1 MKHIITSGCSFSEK
15 GDRSWPNHLA
25 KLPETK
31 VYTLGLASSGNSWI
45 AKTAINQAHSL
56 LQDGIDASD
65 MLMIVMWSGIDRKD
79 LFISARET
87 PDFNALVLSDRGEA
101 AAINPVSFID
111 PTVDDFY
118 VSSDIDGYL
127 VGSMNAYFDNEN
139 IRKAKKDLIMPF
151 FSDESLAIES
161 YENFLRLQWFC
172 KSNQI
177 KLVNLT
183 YMDIMHYPSLPPAT
197 LTKYRYRNIRPLHDM
212 LDFSDWL
219 FWKDTGGMYEY
230 ARDNN
235 LVFESDKVH
244 PAQSAHSYF
253 VDNFLMPAL
262 IKRKLI

>member
-15 GDRSWPNHLA
+15 GYRTWPRHLA
-25 KLPETK
+25 KIPDTK
-31 VYTLGLASSGNSWI
+31 VYTLGLASAGNSWI
-45 AKTAINQAHSL
+45 AKTAIQQAHAL
-56 LQDGIDASD
+56 IQDRINSSD
-65 MLMIVMWSGIDRKD
+65 ILMIVMWSGIDRKD

-87 PDFNALVLSDRGEA
+87 PDFNALVHPGKGEA

-111 PTVDDFY
+111 SNVDDLY
-118 VSSDIDGYL
+118 VSSNIDGYL
-127 VGSMNAYFDNEN
+127 VGSMHAYFDNEN

-161 YENFLRLQWFC
+161 YENFLRVQWFC

-183 YMDIMHYPSLPPAT
+183 YMDIMHYPAPSHHV
-197 LTKYRYRNIRPLHDM
+197 LTKDYYRNVGPLHDM
-212 LDFSDWL
+212 IDFTDWI
-219 FWKDTGGMYEY
+219 FWKNTGGMYEY
-230 ARDNN
+230 SRDNN

-253 VDNFLMPAL
+253 VDNFLMPEL
-262 IKRKLI
+262 INRRYI